1 MNAYIG
7 ECLAIKKNS
16 IILLVIIAIT
26 VAYSQYAE
34 AAEPTVVQR
43 IIDEFTIRSQAWA
56 SKLENAV
63 RDLFIICFTLELVML
78 GITALI
84 KRESLEDI
92 FGSLI
97 MAALFGAFILACIMN
112 YKEWSQAIMGGLAN
126 YTGLLGYDSS
136 SEIITDPLKKGFDLF
151 KKIISSLSWWRPGDS
166 LAYILAGFAILI
178 SFALITIQIIYI
190 KCEAFVAVGAGFILL
205 GFGGCKFFKD
215 YALNLMRYIL
225 SVGFKLYVLY
235 VVLGLGISFINDLV
249 LQWDFTL
256 QDVAVILVTSLII
269 LALTKSLP
277 DVAAGLIQGSHVN
290 TGGNM
295 TSTIRTVANLTAAG
309 AVAYGATGGKIVGG
323 LGNLKDATQ
332 VARAGGATGIGVAT
346 GAIKA
351 LREAHSQAKLES
363 PGASMALRVGSKLEA
378 MKEAQ
383 LMNKAAAPAQA
394 AVSLP
399 DVSASRAAKRQDQSA
414 NSSRSLVNYMQPRKG
429 IGGALA
435 SLGAKNI

>member
-1 MNAYIG
+1 MKRTAKTLLFI
-7 ECLAIKKNS
+7 
-16 IILLVIIAIT
+16 LVIAIA
-26 VAYSQYAE
+26 ASQYAQ
-34 AAEPTVVQR
+34 AAEPSVVGR
-43 IIDEFTIRSQAWA
+43 IIDEFTTRSQQWA
-56 SKLENAV
+56 AQLEGAV
-63 RDLFIICFTLELVML
+63 KDLFILCFTLELVML

-97 MAALFGAFILACIMN
+97 MAALFGSFILACIMN
-112 YKEWSQAIMGGLAN
+112 YKEWSQAIMAGLAS
-126 YTGLLGYDSS
+126 YTGLLGYDSKD
-136 SEIITDPLKKGFDLF
+136 IVTNPLDKGFELF
-151 KKIISSLSWWRPGDS
+151 KHIMSQLSVFSLADS
-166 LAYILAGFAILI
+166 LAFILAGFAILI
-178 SFALITIQIIYI
+178 SFALITVQIIYI
-190 KCEAFVAVGAGFILL
+190 KCEAFVAVGAGFVLL

-225 SVGFKLYVLY
+225 SVGFKLYMLY
-235 VVLGLGISFINDLV
+235 AVLGLGFAFIRDSIQLG
-249 LQWDFTL
+249 QTFTL
-256 QDVAVILVTSLII
+256 QDLAVILVTALII

-277 DVAAGLIQGSHVN
+277 DVAAGLIQGAHVN

-309 AVAYGATGGKIVGG
+309 AVASAVGTGKGLTKLGGG
-323 LGNLKDATQ
+323 LLNLKDATQ
-332 VARAGGATGIGVAT
+332 VARAGGASGVGKVAA

-351 LREAHSQAKLES
+351 FREARSQVKLES
-363 PGASMALRVGSKLEA
+363 PGASMARRVGSKLEA

-383 LMNKAAAPAQA
+383 LMNKATAPAQA

>member
-1 MNAYIG
+1 
-7 ECLAIKKNS
+7 
-16 IILLVIIAIT
+16 
-26 VAYSQYAE
+26 
-34 AAEPTVVQR
+34 
-43 IIDEFTIRSQAWA
+43 
-56 SKLENAV
+56 
-63 RDLFIICFTLELVML
+63 ML
-78 GITALI
+78 GITAVI

-112 YKEWSQAIMGGLAN
+112 YKEWSQAIMAGLAS
-126 YTGLLGYDSS
+126 YTGLLGYDSKD
-136 SEIITDPLKKGFDLF
+136 IVTNPLDKGFELF
-151 KKIISSLSWWRPGDS
+151 KHIMSQLSVFSLADS
-166 LAYILAGFAILI
+166 LAFILAGFAILI
-178 SFALITIQIIYI
+178 SFALITVQIIYI
-190 KCEAFVAVGAGFILL
+190 KCEAFVAVGAGFVLL

-225 SVGFKLYVLY
+225 SVGFKLYMLY
-235 VVLGLGISFINDLV
+235 AVLGLGFAFIKDSIQLG
-249 LQWDFTL
+249 QTFTL
-256 QDVAVILVTSLII
+256 QDLAVILVTALII

-309 AVAYGATGGKIVGG
+309 AVASAAGGKIGGG

-383 LMNKAAAPAQA
+383 KIN
-394 AVSLP
+394 
-399 DVSASRAAKRQDQSA
+399 R
-414 NSSRSLVNYMQPRKG
+414 G
-429 IGGALA
+429 
-435 SLGAKNI
+435 